1 MPLIENAPMNIQSI
15 QSRLT
20 QLKKRQ
26 HRVMLLSLTVTGIFI
41 IALVASFTQQALV
54 YSFFD
59 LSQQVEQLHIPV
71 AMADQLLLDQQS
83 DYFSNLLSWF
93 GWLFLKIF
101 TAFFGAFIFVRIL
114 KKFKFFQLRFRSL
127 ILRFVAWLIGFILIW
142 SGLTYVQYDRTS
154 DQAKAY
160 AELVAYDQSIQ
171 QSQIA
176 HELKNVDTPDA
187 VKDYLLAQTALL
199 HRPVDK
205 ETALPYVSHL
215 IREERQDPHFIE
227 YGFKPEQLWIMQ
239 QQLYG
244 KVVTPLAQSV
254 QKQADQAQQL
264 SEMVKF
270 LCWGISLLAA
280 FIAMMTYAIAL
291 NLKNRTDRIEQ
302 KSE

>member
-1 MPLIENAPMNIQSI
+1 MLPVENAPMNIQSI
-15 QSRLT
+15 KSRLT

-26 HRVMLLSLTVTGIFI
+26 HQVMLLSLSVAGIFI
-41 IALVASFTQQALV
+41 IALVASFTQQNLV

-83 DYFSNLLSWF
+83 DYFTNLLSWF

-142 SGLTYVQYDRTS
+142 SGLTYLQYDRIS
-154 DQAKAY
+154 DDTKAY
-160 AELVAYDQSIQ
+160 AELVAYDTNIQ
-171 QSQIA
+171 QSQMM
-176 HELKNVDTPDA
+176 HELKNADVPDA

-215 IREERQDPHFIE
+215 IREERQDPHFME
-227 YGFKPEQLWIMQ
+227 YGLKPEQLWAIQ
-239 QQLYG
+239 QQIYG
-244 KVVTPLAQSV
+244 KAVTPLAQSV
-254 QKQADQAQQL
+254 QKQADQAQHL
-264 SEMVKF
+264 SEMVKL

-280 FIAMMTYAIAL
+280 LMAMITYALAL
-291 NLKNRTDRIEQ
+291 NLKNRADRIER